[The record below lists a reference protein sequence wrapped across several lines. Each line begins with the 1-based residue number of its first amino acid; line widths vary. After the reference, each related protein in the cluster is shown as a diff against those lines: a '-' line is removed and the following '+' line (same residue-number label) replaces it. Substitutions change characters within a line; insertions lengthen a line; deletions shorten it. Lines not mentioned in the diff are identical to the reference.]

1 MDSNQPIRDIRPFEV
16 EPKRK
21 PRSLRKSLAR
31 LLKKRKVRITKQAF
45 NSLLQAA
52 RHTPSEIVGDTD
64 SLLLGLLYS
73 GSYTVDVLENASANP
88 YILRALAKKSV
99 VTSETH
105 RFDPVATL
113 LDSDF
118 LQEIIASNRRLET
131 ADILR
136 QAISPSQ
143 RYFDYSTDFPSDLVA
158 NNAPTA
164 GFQLELFNGV
174 CELLAYLASWIYPE
188 FEDNRILRELR
199 GRVAPVSPR
208 EDAIL
213 DHYLGRYH
221 KSMTMDEFKFCLT
234 ALNGWFNNRVVVTD
248 PPDLCLAT
256 INRCAPLFF
265 GPGVFADAGGNLK
278 AVDFS
283 LDMASKFAPER
294 DQPTM
299 ALFLQ
304 NGRIRLGQYSY
315 RNTFVADSGL
325 KVGNPYSAFS
335 MQAIRPTSLLSQQIV
350 SEFESLISMPGVKEN
365 ELQNFLEY
373 HPEFLEAMG
382 YIRAYPHIILR
393 ENGKKDLIPDF
404 LLELPGGRGFDILD
418 LKLPRAKITALNP
431 YKRLSGEVSKAVAQ
445 LHAYKAYFDKIDNR
459 KQFEQQFG
467 MVPFKPEAIVVIGR
481 STQISSRDDRIL
493 VNELLGN
500 TKLLTFDDL
509 LEYGNTRSIVIP

>member
-158 NNAPTA
+158 VSYTHLTLPT
-164 GFQLELFNGV
+164 
-174 CELLAYLASWIYPE
+174 IYS
-188 FEDNRILRELR
+188 
-199 GRVAPVSPR
+199 V
-208 EDAIL
+208 
-213 DHYLGRYH
+213 
-221 KSMTMDEFKFCLT
+221 
-234 ALNGWFNNRVVVTD
+234 
-248 PPDLCLAT
+248 
-256 INRCAPLFF
+256 
-265 GPGVFADAGGNLK
+265 
-278 AVDFS
+278 
-283 LDMASKFAPER
+283 
-294 DQPTM
+294 
-299 ALFLQ
+299 
-304 NGRIRLGQYSY
+304 
-315 RNTFVADSGL
+315 
-325 KVGNPYSAFS
+325 
-335 MQAIRPTSLLSQQIV
+335 
-350 SEFESLISMPGVKEN
+350 
-365 ELQNFLEY
+365 
-373 HPEFLEAMG
+373 
-382 YIRAYPHIILR
+382 
-393 ENGKKDLIPDF
+393 
-404 LLELPGGRGFDILD
+404 
-418 LKLPRAKITALNP
+418 
-431 YKRLSGEVSKAVAQ
+431 
-445 LHAYKAYFDKIDNR
+445 
-459 KQFEQQFG
+459 
-467 MVPFKPEAIVVIGR
+467 
-481 STQISSRDDRIL
+481 
-493 VNELLGN
+493 
-500 TKLLTFDDL
+500 
-509 LEYGNTRSIVIP
+509 